1 MTVEVAMDKFIRADK
16 EALEVL
22 RAAPPEQKLAALRNY
37 LEQREREWRV
47 LLDLARLEVTQ
58 AQEQVAMLE
67 RKRMLER
74 KEKLN

>member
-16 EALEVL
+16 EASEVL
-22 RAAPPEQKLAALRNY
+22 RAAPPM
-37 LEQREREWRV
+37 
-47 LLDLARLEVTQ
+47 DLARLEVTQ